1 MKGIGMN
8 LIYKYLT
15 AQNLQTAFLNTAVI
29 FLFLFLFGLLI
40 HVVKNGI
47 HSLLAAM
54 LGAKAAFIAVNYLTY
69 PGTIH
74 HELAHALLAI
84 VTGAR
89 VTGIRLLPR
98 GRTLGSVDMVPR
110 GGVILQSVQN
120 LLSAIAPVLCGCISL
135 YCLFIYGW
143 PLCTCWWQMALFFYL
158 FFSVLLHMDLSAAD
172 IRIALSGLPV
182 CAVIIFLIL
191 LVSGKTPGQQ
201 ILHTIANYCHLL

>member
-1 MKGIGMN
+1 MN
-8 LIYKYLT
+8 LIYQYLT
-15 AQNLQTAFLNTAVI
+15 AQNLQTALLNTAVI
-29 FLFLFLFGLLI
+29 FLFLFLFGLMI

-54 LGAKAAFIAVNYLTY
+54 LGAKTAFSAVNYLTY

-84 VTGAR
+84 LTGAR

-98 GRTLGSVDMVPR
+98 GKTLGSVDMVPR
-110 GGVILQSVQN
+110 GGFILQSVQN
-120 LLSAIAPVLCGCISL
+120 LMSAIAPVLCGCISL

-143 PLCTCWWQMALFFYL
+143 PLCNQWWQMVLFFYL
-158 FFSVLLHMDLSAAD
+158 FFSLLLHMDLSAAD
-172 IRIALSGLPV
+172 VRVAFSGLPV
-182 CAVIIFLIL
+182 CAVIVFLIL

-201 ILHTIANYCHLL
+201 ILHIIANYCHLL